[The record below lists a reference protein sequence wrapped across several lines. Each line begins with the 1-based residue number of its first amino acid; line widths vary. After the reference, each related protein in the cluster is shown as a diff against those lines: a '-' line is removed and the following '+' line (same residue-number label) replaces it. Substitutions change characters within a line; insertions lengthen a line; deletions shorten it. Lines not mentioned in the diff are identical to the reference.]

1 MYTNIRIHAHD
12 YMKTYFQIN

>member
-12 YMKTYFQIN
+12 FMKTYFQIN